1 MSRASRP
8 GLGAATFLVLIA
20 LFVGLTV
27 VLNGALRGARLDLT
41 ENHQYT
47 LSPGTKRML
56 AELKEPI
63 RLNFYFTR
71 AVAETVP
78 QLRIYAAHV
87 REVLEEIAARSNGR
101 ITLRTYN
108 PERYSEDE
116 DRAAEAGLRAVP
128 IGNGAEQ
135 LYFGLAGSNSTDGH
149 AAIELFEPQREEFL
163 EYDVAR
169 LIHQLATTKRPVV
182 GLISSLPLAAGFD
195 PETRQMR
202 RGSAIYQQLSP
213 LFELRTI
220 APEAT
225 AIPADVDALMLVH
238 PKGLANATL
247 YAIDQYLLK
256 GGKILLFVDPDAQLD
271 RSAEMG
277 GMPGM
282 GGDRAST
289 LEPLLKTWGVDFDP
303 RSAVGDLEHA
313 LLVGSR
319 EGGEPVRH
327 LGFMGLGT
335 DSLARKDPITG
346 SLETINFAS
355 PGALVA
361 RSVPGIQ
368 FEPLVTT
375 SAQSGLIPSARFAM
389 RADPQ
394 MLREDFKPTGQR
406 YVIAAR
412 LSGIFPTAFPHGP
425 PPNTPAG
432 NAPLAK
438 SAAPGN
444 VIVVADTDLL
454 ADMLWV
460 RSQSVLGQQ
469 LDEVWASNGDFVLNS
484 LDNLTG
490 SNDLISIRGRATYS
504 RPFTRVEA
512 LRAQA
517 DARLRGK
524 EVELEHELSAT
535 EQKLVSLQRGRQD
548 QASLA
553 LTPEQ
558 TQELERFQ
566 AEKLR
571 VRKDLREVKRTLDVE
586 IERLGARI
594 KLINI
599 VLVPLLVAVAA
610 VLFVALR
617 ARRRS
622 AA

>member
-1 MSRASRP
+1 MSRLSRP

-27 VLNGALRGARLDLT
+27 VLNSTLRGARLDLT
-41 ENHQYT
+41 QNRQYT

-63 RLNFYFTR
+63 QLNFYFTR

-87 REVLEEIAARSNGR
+87 QELLQEVAARSGGH
-101 ITLRTYN
+101 ITLRIYD
-108 PERYSEDE
+108 PQRYSEEE
-116 DRAAEAGLRAVP
+116 DRASEAGLRAVP
-128 IGNGAEQ
+128 VGNGGEQ
-135 LYFGLAGSNSTDGH
+135 LLFGLAGSNSTDGH
-149 AAIELFEPQREEFL
+149 AVIDLFEPQREAFL

-182 GLISSLPLAAGFD
+182 GVISSLPLTAGFD

-202 RGSAIYQQLSP
+202 RGSAVFQQLSQ

-256 GGKILLFVDPDAQLD
+256 GGRILLFVDPDAQLD
-271 RSAEMG
+271 RSAELG
-277 GMPGM
+277 GMGM

-289 LEPLLKTWGVDFDP
+289 LEPLLKTWGIDYDP

-319 EGGEPVRH
+319 DGGEPVRH
-327 LGFMGLGT
+327 LGFMGLSR
-335 DSLARKDPITG
+335 DSLAIRDPITG
-346 SLETINFAS
+346 SLETINLAS
-355 PGALVA
+355 PGALVD
-361 RSVPGIQ
+361 RPLPGLQ
-368 FEPLVTT
+368 FEPLVSTGP
-375 SAQSGLIPSARFAM
+375 QSGLIPTARLAM

-394 MLREDFKPTGQR
+394 MLREDFKPSGQR
-406 YVIAAR
+406 YVVAAR
-412 LSGIFPTAFPHGP
+412 LSGTFPTAFPHGP

-432 NAPLAK
+432 AAPLAK

-469 LDEVWASNGDFVLNS
+469 LDEVWASNGDFVLNA

-524 EVELEHELSAT
+524 EVELEHQLSAT

-548 QASLA
+548 QGSLA

-571 VRKDLREVKRTLDVE
+571 IRKDLREVKRSLDVE
-586 IERLGARI
+586 IERLGARL

-610 VLFVALR
+610 VVFVALR
-617 ARRRS
+617 TRRRS